1 MNSKYSVLDD
11 KTREAVVKVF
21 NTIDT
26 SQIEKSNVNEK
37 NNTATDGFS
46 DLLESKSNITNK
58 NQINTST
65 MDKSNTIDILI

>member
-1 MNSKYSVLDD
+1 VLDD

-21 NTIDT
+21 NIIDT

-46 DLLESKSNITNK
+46 DLLESKTNITNK

-65 MDKSNTIDILI
+65 MDKSNTINTLI